1 MTSALLQ
8 GLLKSTAGLCALL
21 LAGMFLRAKIP
32 LFRKFLIPA
41 SVIGGFL
48 GLLLGPEVLGL
59 SGVQVISQDWSD
71 TWALLAGILVVP
83 MFASIPLGNFRNPE
97 KKKGC

>member
-41 SVIGGFL
+41 DFWACCL
-48 GLLLGPEVLGL
+48 GLKFWG
-59 SGVQVISQDWSD
+59 
-71 TWALLAGILVVP
+71 
-83 MFASIPLGNFRNPE
+83 
-97 KKKGC
+97 